1 MRRSSSCVTDWVVV
15 VRRCLLVIMLPAFFA
30 SLRMSVMLLG
40 SKGDFFGRGNAIIG
54 DKMNA
59 LNHPLDRVQKREQSK
74 TLSVIDSTKQEGKP
88 FSTIATAAAT
98 PHLRQQKENHFE
110 QQMKQMN
117 EFGGSEYGIDPVY
130 IKLLKK
136 AQENSEKRRQTLP
149 PKKPVQG
156 IVIGPTEGRFH
167 TFTFRALQNA
177 RRIRNIIA
185 MTNKTEI
192 QVTLMTSQEHHDI
205 LQLCGTTN
213 ITEDEKKKLGITDKV
228 DNVFLEACRLWDS
241 GSLFDDVIITKLD
254 GLQPND
260 SFVDAGQGPK
270 GGTSAFW
277 LKALGSY
284 RNAPYQTSL
293 FIDSDSYP
301 CPGFEKLF
309 LLTRPIGQK
318 IWQLPILRPADLA
331 IGLEQF
337 PIAPGNFH
345 WNPGRGQGPD
355 GSDVFLEEF
364 KTFSSRNTGA
374 VLFHFDGP
382 LALVFAEFLPL
393 VAEHVYNHVAT
404 AEHEVPNDQT
414 SFKIAQFVFQKLVP
428 DFVEQQF
435 PMHASCRSYGG
446 AKFTGTDG
454 YLNGMFPLQSDGKHC
469 SECYCTPCVIVHTVC
484 CTTCHQSQRLSEN
497 VW

>member
-1 MRRSSSCVTDWVVV
+1 MHRSSSGVTGWAVV
-15 VRRCLLVIMLPAFFA
+15 VRRCLLVVTVLAFFTR
-30 SLRMSVMLLG
+30 LRMSVMLLG
-40 SKGDFFGRGNAIIG
+40 SKGDFLGRGNAIIG
-54 DKMNA
+54 DKMNV
-59 LNHPLDRVQKREQSK
+59 LDHPLEKREQSK
-74 TLSVIDSTKQEGKP
+74 TLSVRSSTKQEGKP
-88 FSTIATAAAT
+88 FSTIATVAST
-98 PHLRQQKENHFE
+98 PHLRPQKEDHFE
-110 QQMKQMN
+110 QQVKLLN

-130 IKLLKK
+130 IELLKK

-167 TFTFRALQNA
+167 SYTFKALRNA
-177 RRIRNIIA
+177 QRIRNIMA
-185 MTNKTEI
+185 MTNRTEI

-213 ITEDEKKKLGITDKV
+213 ITKDEKKKLGITDKV
-228 DNVFLEACRLWDS
+228 DNIFLEACRLWDS
-241 GSLFDDVIITKLD
+241 GSLFDDIIITKLD

-260 SFVDAGQGPK
+260 SFVDARQ
-270 GGTSAFW
+270 GTSAFW

-318 IWQLPILRPADLA
+318 IWQFPTLRPADLA

-337 PIAPGNFH
+337 PVTPGNFH

-355 GSDVFLEEF
+355 GSDVFLEEY
-364 KTFSSRNTGA
+364 KTFTTRNTGA

-382 LALVFAEFLPL
+382 LTLVFAEFLPL

-404 AEHEVPNDQT
+404 AEHKVPNDQT
-414 SFKIAQFVFQKLVP
+414 PFKIAQFVFQKLVP
-428 DFVEQQF
+428 DFVEQRF

-446 AKFTGTDG
+446 LKFTGTDG
-454 YLNGMFPLQSDGKHC
+454 YQNGMFPLQSDGKHC
-469 SECYCTPCVIVHTVC
+469 SECYCTPCLIVHTVC
-484 CTTCHQSQRLSEN
+484 WTTCRQSQRLSEN
-497 VW
+497 VC